1 MLRQSVTS
9 CCIFSIRCRF
19 MRRSRIF
26 TAHWTSLNLFQIYS
40 CRGSNETCIKHNL
53 KNTLCRMAKK
63 RYGTEATT
71 PPLSPSTSLFTPPT
85 HLSFFCFQTEHCHQI
100 GTHGRADHLVT
111 MVTGIEC
118 HLWVHACTFSY
129 TYESE
134 QIHPVLGEDTKVE
147 DKVVCCPLRHLV
159 GNALVFSRL
168 ASVVVMW
175 LMDTWGLQHPHLCN
189 RHPISVH
196 NSN

>member
-1 MLRQSVTS
+1 MLGQSVTS

-53 KNTLCRMAKK
+53 KNTLSRMAKK
-63 RYGTEATT
+63 RYGLLSH
-71 PPLSPSTSLFTPPT
+71 PLHLSLSPPTSL
-85 HLSFFCFQTEHCHQI
+85 FFCFQTEHCHQI

-129 TYESE
+129 VWIWANTSCAWWRHKGGGQSGLLSSE
-134 QIHPVLGEDTKVE
+134 TFGWKRSGVFQTGLSGCDVTHGYLGVTTPP
-147 DKVVCCPLRHLV
+147 PLQPR
-159 GNALVFSRL
+159 
-168 ASVVVMW
+168 
-175 LMDTWGLQHPHLCN
+175 PH
-189 RHPISVH
+189 HS
-196 NSN
+196 S